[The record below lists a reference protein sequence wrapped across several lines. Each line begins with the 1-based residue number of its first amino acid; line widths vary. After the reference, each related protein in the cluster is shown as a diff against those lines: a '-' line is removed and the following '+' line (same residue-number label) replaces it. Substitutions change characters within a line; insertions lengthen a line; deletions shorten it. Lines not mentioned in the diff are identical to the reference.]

1 MCEGKTETP
10 MDIAAEEGREEM
22 ISLMAEFT
30 EMPDHVKLLYL
41 SMLMYKGEQKAKER
55 EEFKN
60 ILSSMSVDL
69 VGRLS
74 VVIECHSYR

>member
-10 MDIAAEEGREEM
+10 MDIAAEGGREEM